1 MPHSATNESSDSG
14 RSLAIMAEVLYLA
27 NLLLL
32 PGIAF
37 VFLFFLYRKYAQSD
51 LLLARCHIKQ
61 TFITSLWAGFL
72 IIVVNAVI
80 LIFGGYTQ
88 PWTWVVL
95 IIYFTTIHSTFVM
108 LGVIALSRA
117 LSGKHFHYPL
127 SGVWCHGT

>member
-1 MPHSATNESSDSG
+1 MPNSSDTG
-14 RSLAIMAEVLYLA
+14 QSLAVRAEILYLT

-37 VFLFFLYRKYAQSD
+37 IMLWILYRKYAHSD

-72 IIVVNAVI
+72 IIIVNAII
-80 LIFGGYTQ
+80 LLFGGYSQ

-95 IIYFTTIHSTFVM
+95 ITYFTCIHSTLVM
-108 LGVIALSRA
+108 LGVVGLSRA
-117 LSGKHFHYPL
+117 MSGKHFHYPL
-127 SGVWCHGT
+127 TGMWCHGT